1 MYFLISLLHFLV
13 YLGLPAVSLIHSLF
27 FPFLLFIKILAI
39 AKYSYEDEHLPFH
52 KVLQLEIHVH
62 ISDSSACFK
71 KK

>member
-1 MYFLISLLHFLV
+1 MLHFLV
-13 YLGLPAVSLIHSLF
+13 YLGLPALSFIHLLF
-27 FPFLLFIKILAI
+27 FPFPLFIKILAT
-39 AKYSYEDEHLPFH
+39 AKYSYEDEYLPFY